1 MATKALAYDH
11 HAALS
16 PERGK
21 SHNVHRIVTTACR
34 CYANAAASSSS
45 ASKSLSDVSARVSD
59 IVKLFLTE
67 LKAEENIWAVYYG
80 MKISGLLPSTRHHS
94 LPKSI
99 KPTIY
104 YEDSEIQEEYQS
116 SERLR
121 AGEIRKRQHQSD
133 EDVAM
138 TTTPPPPEK
147 EASESGK
154 EKDKDPAGEW
164 KSELLKKFA
173 IRLFTPPKSDPK
185 PPLRRQILARA
196 VYKPPRITLDDRR
209 WYTNDVTRFQ
219 YLLDDLEN
227 RNWSQTRSLMRE
239 KLTHYKASS
248 GNYQVTS
255 LLEKFLGTPS
265 SGFLILTISSFSKA
279 LKTG

>member
-1 MATKALAYDH
+1 MATKALAYEH
-11 HAALS
+11 HAALA
-16 PERGK
+16 PEREK
-21 SHNVHRIVTTACR
+21 SHNVHRIVAIACR

-45 ASKSLSDVSARVSD
+45 SSSKSLADVAARVSD

-67 LKAEENIWAVYYG
+67 LKEEENIWAAYYG

-104 YEDSEIQEEYQS
+104 YEDLEIQEEYQS
-116 SERLR
+116 SNRLR
-121 AGEIRKRQHQSD
+121 TREIRKRQHQSE

-138 TTTPPPPEK
+138 TTSPLDK

-173 IRLFTPPKSDPK
+173 IRLFTPQKPETK
-185 PPLRRQILARA
+185 PPLRRQFLVRA

-209 WYTNDVTRFQ
+209 WYTNNVTRFQ

-227 RNWSQTRSLMRE
+227 RNWSQIRSLMRE

-248 GNYQVTS
+248 GNYQITS
-255 LLEKFLGTPS
+255 LLERFLGTPY
-265 SGFLILTISSFSKA
+265 LSSFFFTDYFLSLLVKY
-279 LKTG
+279 